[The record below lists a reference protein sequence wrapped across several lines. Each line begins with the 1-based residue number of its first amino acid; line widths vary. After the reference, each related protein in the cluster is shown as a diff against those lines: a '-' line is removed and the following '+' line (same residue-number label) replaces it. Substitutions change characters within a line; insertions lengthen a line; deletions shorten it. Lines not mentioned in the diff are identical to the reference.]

1 MALEDRAVR
10 RSPEPLLDS
19 GARVSD
25 DRVLPR
31 FDLHHVDEDRA
42 VDGHAP
48 FGTPAGDERGA
59 GACDESLRWHAT
71 RIHASSSKALPLDY
85 GHSHPR
91 VGQTDSE
98 RRRGLSGADDD
109 RVEPRWHGDP
119 SSVGSSLLEPLFGAC
134 RSSSPRSYAQRFGGE
149 ALHSANSRR
158 APRNESLCIGP
169 LVRDPE
175 GATSPCRGAP
185 EIIRA
190 GENQMAT
197 SCEHL
202 DSLTLADFPPPRT
215 PGACEKCT
223 ALGTV

>member
-71 RIHASSSKALPLDY
+71 RIHASSSKALTARLWPLA
-85 GHSHPR
+85 S
-91 VGQTDSE
+91 
-98 RRRGLSGADDD
+98 
-109 RVEPRWHGDP
+109 PRWPDGQRAKARP
-119 SSVGSSLLEPLFGAC
+119 VRC
-134 RSSSPRSYAQRFGGE
+134 R
-149 ALHSANSRR
+149 
-158 APRNESLCIGP
+158 
-169 LVRDPE
+169 
-175 GATSPCRGAP
+175 
-185 EIIRA
+185 
-190 GENQMAT
+190 
-197 SCEHL
+197 
-202 DSLTLADFPPPRT
+202 
-215 PGACEKCT
+215 
-223 ALGTV
+223 